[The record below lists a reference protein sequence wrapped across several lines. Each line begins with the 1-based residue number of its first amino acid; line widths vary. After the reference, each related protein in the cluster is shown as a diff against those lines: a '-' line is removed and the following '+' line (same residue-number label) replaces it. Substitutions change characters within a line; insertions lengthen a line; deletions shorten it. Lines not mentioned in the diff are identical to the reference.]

1 MNQERELQQNQF
13 EMQIL
18 GSQIQQVEQ
27 QIQML
32 GQQTSDLNLLAENLS
47 ELNNIEGKND
57 IVVPLGAGIFIEA
70 KLKESKEILMNGG
83 AGAMTKKSFTSARDI
98 LSKQSNDLVG
108 LMKQME
114 GNLSELYKQLHQ
126 KEAALKEK

>member
-18 GSQIQQVEQ
+18 GAQIQQVEQ

-47 ELNNIEGKND
+47 ELDKVESKTD

-70 KLKESKEILMNGG
+70 KLKESREILMNVGSG
-83 AGAMTKKSFTSARDI
+83 VMTKKSFTSAQEI
-98 LSKQSNDLVG
+98 LTKQSNDLVG

-114 GNLSELYKQLHQ
+114 GNLSELHKQLHQ
-126 KEAALKEK
+126 KEALLKEK